1 MAAAADKEAA
11 EEAVVTRA
19 TEEAVEKATA
29 DKEAASKR
37 TVNEATMKGA
47 TVGVAGDSLA
57 PGQAPSLVAGTKRSA
72 APPRRLNDL
81 TGTFGN
87 LGLSTPPFIA
97 MLHSEYIS
105 FSHSSSSSG
114 AATTTGTAAPA
125 AGTTA
130 AEAAVGVTPGSAT
143 NGEPQTPGGS
153 LKTC

>member
-72 APPRRLNDL
+72 APPHRPNDL

-87 LGLSTPPFIA
+87 LGLSTPPPF
-97 MLHSEYIS
+97 HSNAS
-105 FSHSSSSSG
+105 F
-114 AATTTGTAAPA
+114 
-125 AGTTA
+125 
-130 AEAAVGVTPGSAT
+130 
-143 NGEPQTPGGS
+143 
-153 LKTC
+153 